1 MTGSSQRPGKYRQ
14 IFFRPVYD
22 GCCCVSS
29 CLACIFPCHA
39 LCCIGAIIYCFFP
52 LFLPVDPET
61 DAAAG
66 YIYDPA
72 DQSFA
77 AEQQGKQTPLDHSYI
92 AYVFLPTACIS
103 ILLLL

>member
-1 MTGSSQRPGKYRQ
+1 MSSLHLAM
-14 IFFRPVYD
+14 
-22 GCCCVSS
+22 S
-29 CLACIFPCHA
+29 CIVLHRCYYLLF
-39 LCCIGAIIYCFFP
+39 LP

-61 DAAAG
+61 DAVAG

-72 DQSFA
+72 NQYFA
-77 AEQQGKQTPLDHSYI
+77 AEQQGIDHSYI

>member
-1 MTGSSQRPGKYRQ
+1 MH
-14 IFFRPVYD
+14 
-22 GCCCVSS
+22 CVASV
-29 CLACIFPCHA
+29 L
-39 LCCIGAIIYCFFP
+39 IIYCFFP

-92 AYVFLPTACIS
+92 AYVFLPTASIS

>member
-1 MTGSSQRPGKYRQ
+1 MSSLHLAM
-14 IFFRPVYD
+14 
-22 GCCCVSS
+22 S
-29 CLACIFPCHA
+29 CLVLHWCYYLLF
-39 LCCIGAIIYCFFP
+39 LP

-77 AEQQGKQTPLDHSYI
+77 TEQQGKQIPLDHSYI

>member
-1 MTGSSQRPGKYRQ
+1 MICVASVLLF
-14 IFFRPVYD
+14 I
-22 GCCCVSS
+22 VSS
-29 CLACIFPCHA
+29 
-39 LCCIGAIIYCFFP
+39 P
-52 LFLPVDPET
+52 LFLPVDPKT

-66 YIYDPA
+66 YIYDPTG
-72 DQSFA
+72 QSFA

>member
-1 MTGSSQRPGKYRQ
+1 M
-14 IFFRPVYD
+14 
-22 GCCCVSS
+22 S
-29 CLACIFPCHA
+29 CFVLHRCYY
-39 LCCIGAIIYCFFP
+39 L
-52 LFLPVDPET
+52 LFLPPLLMVDPET